1 MLVGHRPITSRLLEE
16 YTELNAPKYLMD
28 MPKRVLFGRC
38 QAIEKWC
45 AENEKVRPTLL
56 DLANAR
62 KARKGERR

>member
-1 MLVGHRPITSRLLEE
+1 MNVPT
-16 YTELNAPKYLMD
+16 YLME

-45 AENEKVRPTLL
+45 RENDKERPTLL